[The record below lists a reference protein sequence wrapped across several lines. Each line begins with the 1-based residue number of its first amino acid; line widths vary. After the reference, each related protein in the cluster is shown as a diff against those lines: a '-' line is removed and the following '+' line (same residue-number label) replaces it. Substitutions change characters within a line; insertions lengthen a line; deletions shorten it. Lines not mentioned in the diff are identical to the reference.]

1 MDKSIQLSVLQ
12 RDAIIELL
20 NIGMGKAGGSLSQ
33 MVNEEVKLSIPTLE
47 LISLQQVASR
57 LNTSPQLKIAAVK
70 QHFNGQF
77 WGEALLLFEPDKS
90 LELVRVLLKDQIPA
104 DKLTQLEPDALT
116 EIGNIIIGACLSSL
130 ANLLS
135 QELIS
140 DLPRFMTGTAM
151 EILNV
156 ARTEKDKIVMFLR
169 MDFAL
174 PIKEIAGYLA
184 FILDISSVE
193 QFKASIDNYLGKISN
208 W

>member
-1 MDKSIQLSVLQ
+1 MDKSIQLSALQ

-57 LNTSPQLKIAAVK
+57 LNTSPAVK
-70 QHFNGQF
+70 QHFNGPF
-77 WGEALLLFEPDKS
+77 WGEALLLFEQDKS

-104 DKLTQLEPDALT
+104 DRLTQLEQDALT
-116 EIGNIIIGACLSSL
+116 EVGNIIIGACLSSL

-135 QELIS
+135 QELTS

-174 PIKEIAGYLA
+174 PTKEIAGYLA
-184 FILDISSVE
+184 FILDIYSVE
-193 QFKASIDNYLGKISN
+193 QFKARIDNYLGKISI